1 MSTKTTT
8 SKTFR
13 TLTSVGII
21 GCGWLGSALAHQ
33 LQGNG
38 VKVAATRSNSDNVE
52 QLISDGI
59 DASVLL
65 LPNEQSEL
73 NDHAVFNS
81 QCLVIA
87 ITPQFKQ
94 GRADYG
100 DKVAQLVIAAKA
112 NPSVEQVILLSST
125 AVYNGLSG
133 DISETATLDLT
144 ADKVDVLKQAEQAVL
159 SFSGT
164 ACGKLQ
170 SAADEKASYVLRLA
184 GLVGPNRHPGKFLLN
199 GRMLKSPEAKVNL
212 IHQQDVIGLI
222 LSLLTNSIASGIFN
236 GVSATHVS
244 KKEYY
249 QTAAKALGIATPR
262 FEVNAKEEAVDGKT
276 TARVVLGNKAETELS
291 YQFIYSDLLEWLSQ
305 TSKC

>member
-1 MSTKTTT
+1 MKTGENVAM
-8 SKTFR
+8 KKEAI
-13 TLTSVGII
+13 TSVGII

-33 LQGNG
+33 LKEKA
-38 VKVAATRSNSDNVE
+38 VKVLATRSTSENVE
-52 QLISDGI
+52 QLLSQGI

-73 NDHAVFNS
+73 NAHPIFNS
-81 QCLVIA
+81 QCIVIA

-100 DKVAQLVIAAKA
+100 DKVEQLVIAAKA
-112 NPSVEQVILLSST
+112 SPCVEQVILLSST

-133 DISETATLDLT
+133 DIAETANLDLT
-144 ADKVDVLKQAEQAVL
+144 ADKVSVLNQAEQAVL
-159 SFSGT
+159 SFNDNVNKV
-164 ACGKLQ
+164 A
-170 SAADEKASYVLRLA
+170 YVLRLA

-222 LSLLTNSIASGIFN
+222 ESLLSESITSGIFN
-236 GVSATHVS
+236 GVSATHAS

-249 QTAAKALGIATPR
+249 QTAASALAIAPPSFVPEESSSTQIKR
-262 FEVNAKEEAVDGKT
+262 IVNGDKVAAE
-276 TARVVLGNKAETELS
+276 LG
-291 YQFIYSDLLEWLSQ
+291 YQFVYANLLAWLSQ
-305 TSKC
+305 GEK

>member
-1 MSTKTTT
+1 MTGKAI
-8 SKTFR
+8 
-13 TLTSVGII
+13 TSVGII

-33 LQGNG
+33 LKDKGI
-38 VKVAATRSNSDNVE
+38 KILATRSNTDNVE
-52 QLISDGI
+52 QLLSQGI

-65 LPNEQSEL
+65 LPNKQSQL
-73 NDHAVFNS
+73 NSHAIFKS

-100 DKVAQLVIAAKA
+100 DKVEQLVIAAKA
-112 NPSVEQVILLSST
+112 NPCVEQVILLSST

-133 DISETATLDLT
+133 DIVETATLDLS
-144 ADKVDVLKQAEQAVL
+144 ADKVSVINQAEQAVL
-159 SFSGT
+159 SFNDSDN
-164 ACGKLQ
+164 KL
-170 SAADEKASYVLRLA
+170 AYVLRLA

-222 LSLLTNSIASGIFN
+222 VSLLNEPITSGIFN
-236 GVSATHVS
+236 GVSATHAS

-249 QTAAKALGIATPR
+249 QAAANALAIAPPS
-262 FEVNAKEEAVDGKT
+262 FELEDGKSIQPVRIVNG
-276 TARVVLGNKAETELS
+276 AKVAENLG
-291 YQFIYSDLLEWLSQ
+291 YQFVHANLLAWLSQ
-305 TSKC
+305 GE